1 MELDRRIGFKF
12 SAWAPE
18 FGTQDS
24 NKTKPEGTETSILGI
39 GSSELHNK
47 SFSSVTKLYSKHKES
62 SIMLQLLQ
70 QNYRSTELE
79 SKLEEP
85 WSRDYKDNKLLIDG
99 LHYYRQNNTSSVTVI
114 DRDQIS
120 LIL

>member
-24 NKTKPEGTETSILGI
+24 NKAKPEGTETPILGI

-70 QNYRSTELE
+70 QNFRSPELE
-79 SKLEEP
+79 SKLE
-85 WSRDYKDNKLLIDG
+85 
-99 LHYYRQNNTSSVTVI
+99 
-114 DRDQIS
+114 
-120 LIL
+120 